1 VNLPTSPTVN
11 AYPVNR
17 LTMTIA
23 EGYEEFRQR
32 YEEAV
37 PEIPRSEMAAHSG
50 SWADMVSWIDSI
62 APHGFVF
69 YFRIEIDSAMR
80 PAGHSVRGTQYLM
93 GNHTIAEK
101 MFRHEPGI
109 LLHAPLRTF
118 LWAPNGGPTKL
129 AIDQPSTVFAGYGHP
144 EINHIGR
151 ILDRKV
157 AALLDFLGAPV
168 PDELRLS

>member
-1 VNLPTSPTVN
+1 
-11 AYPVNR
+11 
-17 LTMTIA
+17 
-23 EGYEEFRQR
+23 
-32 YEEAV
+32 
-37 PEIPRSEMAAHSG
+37 
-50 SWADMVSWIDSI
+50 
-62 APHGFVF
+62 
-69 YFRIEIDSAMR
+69 MR
-80 PAGHSVRGTQYLM
+80 PAGHTVRGTQYLM

-118 LWAPNGGPTKL
+118 LWAPDGGPTKL

-144 EINHIGR
+144 EIDHVGR